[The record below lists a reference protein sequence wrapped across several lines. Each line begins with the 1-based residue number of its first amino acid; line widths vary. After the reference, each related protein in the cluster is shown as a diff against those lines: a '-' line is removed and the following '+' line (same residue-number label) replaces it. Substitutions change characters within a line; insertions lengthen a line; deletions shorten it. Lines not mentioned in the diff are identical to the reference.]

1 MVIRGWSSVGGMF
14 GEWIIV
20 SVNEGCVGRVE
31 GGNAMVLAVAL
42 ASTKGVNLRGIV
54 AVKSFRDIG
63 LSDRQQKA

>member
-1 MVIRGWSSVGGMF
+1 ML

-31 GGNAMVLAVAL
+31 DGNSIVLAVAL

-54 AVKSFRDIG
+54 AVKSFRDMR